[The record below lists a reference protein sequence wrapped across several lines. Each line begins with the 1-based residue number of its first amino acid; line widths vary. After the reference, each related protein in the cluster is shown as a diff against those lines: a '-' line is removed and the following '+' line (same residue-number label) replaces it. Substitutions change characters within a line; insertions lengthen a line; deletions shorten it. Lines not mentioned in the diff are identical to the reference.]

1 MDTKKIKDTL
11 AVLEA
16 QLDSAYERV
25 DDRYYTDQKAYLA
38 NQIIKLQDKINNFK
52 RLIK

>member
-1 MDTKKIKDTL
+1 MDTKKTKDTI

-25 DDRYYTDQKAYLA
+25 DDPFYTDQKAHLA
-38 NQIIKLQDKINNFK
+38 CQIIKLEDEIRKFK
-52 RLIK
+52 NRLK